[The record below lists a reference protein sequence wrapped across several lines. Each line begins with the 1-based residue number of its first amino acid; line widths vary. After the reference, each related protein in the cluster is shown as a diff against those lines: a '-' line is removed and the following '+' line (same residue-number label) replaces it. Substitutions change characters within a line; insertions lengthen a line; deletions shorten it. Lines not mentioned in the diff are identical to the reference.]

1 MSAPR
6 KICLICVEI
15 FAWGKYGGFG
25 KATRIIGR
33 ELVKRGYDVYAVVPR
48 REDQKEEE
56 ILDGI
61 KVLSFKPGD
70 LFSSGKIYKKIQADI
85 YHSCEPS
92 LGTWLAMKH
101 VPDAA
106 HVVTARDPREWK
118 DWVMEFSYPSKSRIQ
133 VIQNYFYEYSFL
145 VRRSVRNADA
155 LYVPAH
161 FLKEKAKR
169 IYHYQSDIQFL
180 PTPTE
185 VPDEVTKSN
194 NPSVLYMGRIDPRK
208 RLELMLELAKDFPD
222 VSFKIAGKA
231 RVPGYETQLKNTYS
245 AYPNIQFLG
254 FVDQFKGDSHR
265 RLLSEA
271 WILMNTAVREGLPNS
286 FVEAAGHRCAIL
298 SHVNPDDFA
307 SKFGIHVK
315 NEDFH
320 QSLHELLKNNLWKI
334 MGEKG
339 FAYVNSTYEIK
350 VAMDA
355 HEEMYMKAWTRKN
368 KIRTAS

>member
-1 MSAPR
+1 MPR

-61 KVLSFKPGD
+61 KVLSFFPSE
-70 LFSSGKIYKKIQADI
+70 LFSSGKIYEKIQADI

-101 VPDAA
+101 VPNAT

-118 DWVMEFSYPSKSRIQ
+118 DWLMEFSYPSKNRIQ
-133 VIQNYFYEYSFL
+133 VIQNYLYEYSFL
-145 VRRSVRNADA
+145 VRRSVRNSDA
-155 LYVPAH
+155 LFVPAH

-169 IYHYQSDIQFL
+169 IYRYKSEIGFL

-185 VPDEVTKSN
+185 VPDHVIKSVQ
-194 NPSVLYMGRIDPRK
+194 PSVLYMGRIDPRK
-208 RLELMLELAKDFPD
+208 RLELMLELAGDFPE
-222 VSFKIAGKA
+222 VIFKIAGKA
-231 RVPGYETQLKNTYS
+231 RVPEYEIHLKKTYS
-245 AYPNIQFLG
+245 KYSNIQFLG
-254 FVDQFKGDSHR
+254 FIDQFEGDTHT

-298 SHVNPDDFA
+298 SQVNPDHFA
-307 SKFGIHVK
+307 EKFGFYVK
-315 NEDFH
+315 DEDFH
-320 QSLHELLKNNLWKI
+320 AGLHSLLENQLWRK

-339 FAYVNSTYEIK
+339 YEYVNSTYEMTA
-350 VAMDA
+350 AMDA
-355 HEEMYMKAWTRKN
+355 HEEMYNEAFRRKN
-368 KIRTAS
+368 HT

>member
-1 MSAPR
+1 MSSSALRSPK

-33 ELVKRGYDVYAVVPR
+33 ELVKRGYEVYAVVPR
-48 REDQKEEE
+48 REEQKEEE

-61 KVLSFKPGD
+61 KVLSFVPSK
-70 LFSSGKIYKKIQADI
+70 LLSSGIIYERINADV

-101 VPDAA
+101 VPSAT

-118 DWVMEFSYPSKSRIQ
+118 DWVMEFSYPSKNRIQ

-145 VRRSVRNADA
+145 VRRSVRNAEA
-155 LYVPAH
+155 LFVPAH
-161 FLKEKAKR
+161 FLAEKAKR
-169 IYHYQSDIQFL
+169 IYHYSSEIGFL

-185 VPDEVTKSN
+185 VPLQVIKSEK
-194 NPSVLYMGRIDPRK
+194 PTVLYMGRIDPRK
-208 RLELMLELAKDFPD
+208 RLELMLELAKDFPE
-222 VSFKIAGKA
+222 VNFKIAGKA
-231 RVPGYETQLKNTYS
+231 RVPDYETQLKNTYS
-245 AYPNIQFLG
+245 RFSNIHFLG
-254 FVDQFKGDSHR
+254 FIDQFEGNAHSK
-265 RLLSEA
+265 LLSEA

-298 SHVNPDDFA
+298 SHVNPDNFA
-307 SKFGIHVK
+307 TEFGYHVTDA
-315 NEDFH
+315 NFH
-320 QSLHELLKNNLWKI
+320 QGLQSLLENNLWRK

-339 FAYVNSTYEIK
+339 FQYVNSTYE
-350 VAMDA
+350 VTAAMDA
-355 HEEMYMKAWTRKN
+355 HEEMYKKAFAQK
-368 KIRTAS
+368 K